1 MGQFDCGNDFQFR
14 SKSAPNRRE
23 GAGSVVGSHVLQ
35 NVRRRLKRR
44 LAHLVHADRVP
55 AIFARHKS
63 VARNVSG
70 RGVHTLR
77 LRFSSEQ

>member
-1 MGQFDCGNDFQFR
+1 
-14 SKSAPNRRE
+14 
-23 GAGSVVGSHVLQ
+23 
-35 NVRRRLKRR
+35 
-44 LAHLVHADRVP
+44 VP

-63 VARNVSG
+63 AARNVSG